1 MNGDVGRRSEVHLTP
16 MPYFHGRISR
26 DEAEAALQP
35 RDNGLYLI
43 RESSNF
49 PGDFTLCVCVS
60 GYVEHYHILLING
73 RYTVDEEGFFQTL
86 AELVAHYSRD
96 ADGLCC
102 RLVKPQAK
110 PGPPVFPHA
119 MTPFVKSGWVLDTRD
134 FELFEKLGQGDF
146 ATVFKARHR
155 GQTVAAKCVSQT
167 SSVSLLGM
175 QEAAVMTRLADHP
188 NIVRFYGLVQDKERV
203 FFLTEFMES
212 GSLVNYLRSRG
223 RSLITPSQQM
233 SFAIDACAAMAYL
246 EKKGLVHRDLAARN
260 ILLDEKCNAKLGDF
274 GMCRQTESQES
285 SWKVPVKWTS
295 PEAVRLNNFTHA
307 SDMWSFGVLLWEIY
321 SYGRLPYLG
330 IQVNDVIREVENG
343 LRLPRPDN
351 CPVYMYTLQQ
361 RAWSLLPDRR
371 PTFEQTLAELRRLK
385 GVHHPG

>member
-1 MNGDVGRRSEVHLTP
+1 MNGEVPRRAEVRLVC
-16 MPYFHGRISR
+16 MPFFHGRISR

-35 RDNGLYLI
+35 RENGLFLI

-60 GYVEHYHILLING
+60 GYVEHYHILCAGG
-73 RYTVDEEGFFQTL
+73 RYTVDEEGYFTSLPQ
-86 AELVAHYSRD
+86 LVEHYSRE

-102 RLVKPQAK
+102 RLVRPQPK
-110 PGPPVFPHA
+110 QGPPVFPDA
-119 MTPFVKSGWVLDTRD
+119 ITPFVKAGWVLDSRD

-146 ATVFKARHR
+146 ATVYKARHR
-155 GQTVAAKCVSQT
+155 GQTVAAKCVTQT

-175 QEAAVMTRLADHP
+175 QEAAVMTTLVDHP
-188 NIVRFYGLVQDKERV
+188 NVVRFYGLIQDKERV
-203 FFLTEFMES
+203 YFLTEFMAC

-223 RSLITPSQQM
+223 RSLTTPAQQM
-233 SFAIDACAAMAYL
+233 NFALDACSAMAYL

-260 ILLDEKCNAKLGDF
+260 ILLDEQQNAKLGDF
-274 GMCRQTESQES
+274 GMCRETDSQEA

-295 PEAVRLNNFTHA
+295 PEAVRLNAFTHA

-330 IQVNDVIREVENG
+330 IQVNEVIREVENG

-351 CPVYMYTLQQ
+351 CPVYMYALQQ

-371 PTFEQTLAELRRLK
+371 PTFEETLAELRRLK
-385 GVHHPG
+385 AVHFP